1 MLIFLLYFLCL
12 GFLNVHLLES
22 YYSLTLW
29 THLQFFDYNSCL
41 KVFLLE
47 PVSKPSWGELVSTGI
62 FFSFSWLEI
71 LFSYLFA
78 CLSNFCAL
86 GSVILESKAVCFRA
100 QLKHSQVCMENIWG
114 DAEREEKRERRRA
127 RVMEGE
133 RERKSKRWREKT
145 GRRYHRKEGAYWV
158 VENSSV
164 SWEIWTSFLCHSV
177 SVNGW
182 VVWIVVS
189 PISRDLQQTN
199 LEVT

>member
-86 GSVILESKAVCFRA
+86 DIFHNLLYR
-100 QLKHSQVCMENIWG
+100 
-114 DAEREEKRERRRA
+114 
-127 RVMEGE
+127 
-133 RERKSKRWREKT
+133 
-145 GRRYHRKEGAYWV
+145 
-158 VENSSV
+158 
-164 SWEIWTSFLCHSV
+164 
-177 SVNGW
+177 
-182 VVWIVVS
+182 
-189 PISRDLQQTN
+189 
-199 LEVT
+199 LEVSYFLLKNTLFFFLVSSFWSPWIIVGLFLLFWRRSKMFHKPLNLQFYLLYILLGCLRFGRVSLD